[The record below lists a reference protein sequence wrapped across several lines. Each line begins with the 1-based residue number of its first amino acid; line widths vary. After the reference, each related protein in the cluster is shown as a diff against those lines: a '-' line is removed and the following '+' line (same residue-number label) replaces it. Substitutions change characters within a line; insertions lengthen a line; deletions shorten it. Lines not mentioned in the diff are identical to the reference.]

1 MAACFLCG
9 IACKC
14 TKRRNITSKASEHV
28 TLIIKELL
36 QKNATVTD
44 PELELFLKMNTFV
57 IQASWETNKD
67 IVATYKIYYCCFLL
81 W

>member
-44 PELELFLKMNTFV
+44 PELELFLKTNT
-57 IQASWETNKD
+57 
-67 IVATYKIYYCCFLL
+67 L
-81 W
+81 